1 MPSWQSSLFE
11 HFSRLSKPQ
20 CDESVIGLAEI
31 RRQYDYLT
39 ARFGAAPVEC
49 SFESGRLGPVHGEWV
64 RWGAASTGRLVLYF
78 HGGGYV
84 AGSPETNRPLVARLA
99 QTAEAAVFSVAYRQA
114 PEHIFPA
121 AVRDGLDLY
130 RHCLEH
136 GIAPSSIALSGSGSG
151 GGLALAVLVAIRNA
165 GLPMPAALAAMSP
178 WADMTLSSWSIMKNA
193 STDTMLS
200 WNMLFVSARTYLK
213 KNNPADPYA
222 SPLFASFKG
231 FPPLMVHAGSQEILR
246 DDAARIGDKA
256 AEAGVPVSIEIYD
269 GMPHLF
275 QASSYAP
282 EAKVSLQRLGQFIRS
297 RIQAAAMAAGSS
309 H

>member
-1 MPSWQSSLFE
+1 SSLFE

-20 CDESVIGLAEI
+20 CDEAVIGLAEI

-39 ARFGAAPVEC
+39 ARFGPAPAEC
-49 SFESGRLGPVHGEWV
+49 AFEPGRFGPIKGEWT
-64 RWGAASTGRLVLYF
+64 RWGNASSGRLVLYF

-84 AGSPETNRPLVARLA
+84 AGSPESNRPLVARLA
-99 QTAEAAVFSVAYRQA
+99 QSAEAPVFSAAYRLA
-114 PEHIFPA
+114 PEHVFPA

-130 RHCLEH
+130 RHCLDH
-136 GIAPSSIALSGSGSG
+136 GINPATIALAGSGSG

-165 GLPMPAALAAMSP
+165 GLPMPAALVAMSP
-178 WADMTLSSWSIMKNA
+178 WADMTLSSWSMLKNA
-193 STDTMLS
+193 GNDALLS

-213 KNNPADPYA
+213 NNNPADSYA

-231 FPPLMVHAGSQEILR
+231 FPPLMIHAGSQEILR

-297 RIQAAAMAAGSS
+297 RIQTAVMAAGSP
-309 H
+309 